1 MSTLKKTIILL
12 MISALGFNSAGAQD
26 LVSAAET
33 VKIKI
38 TNFNVYEKND
48 QLFIDWATDGT
59 VAANYW
65 ELQSSTDGKQF
76 KTFALV
82 FGPDPRQQ
90 GDRYQF
96 KGKIRNADGT
106 ELIYRVCPV
115 DSNEKEII
123 TEIITPAK

>member
-1 MSTLKKTIILL
+1 MSTLKKTIVLL
-12 MISALGFNSAGAQD
+12 MISAFGFNNAGAQD
-26 LVSAAET
+26 QQSVTS

-38 TNFNVYEKND
+38 TNFKVYEKND
-48 QLFIDWATDGT
+48 QLIIDWATDGT
-59 VAANYW
+59 VTANYW
-65 ELQSSTDGKQF
+65 QVQSSTDGNRF
-76 KTFALV
+76 KTIALV
-82 FGPDPRQQ
+82 FGPDPRLQ
-90 GDRYQF
+90 GDRYQY